1 MKLLRY
7 GPSGAEKPGLL
18 DDAGMIRDLSGEV
31 DDIAGEVLLPGAL
44 ARLKGLDPAALPAV
58 GGSPRIGPCVGGV
71 GKFVAIGLNYADH
84 ARESGAPIPEEPIIF
99 TKATSCICG
108 PNDDTVI
115 PRGARKLD
123 YEVELGVVIGR
134 GGVYIEEA
142 DAPAH
147 IAGYCVVNDV
157 SERAFQLENTGQWV
171 KGKSADSFGPV
182 GPWLVTADEVA
193 DPQNLRLWLEVDG
206 EQRQN
211 GSTETMIFK
220 VTHLVSYVSRFMS
233 LQAGDIITTGTPPG
247 VGLGGKPPTYLNAGQ
262 KVRLGIE
269 GLGEQEQ
276 TVVAAG

>member
-1 MKLLRY
+1 MKLLRC
-7 GPSGAEKPGLL
+7 GLPGAEKPGLL
-18 DDAGMIRDLSGEV
+18 DEAGVIRDLSGEV
-31 DDIAGEVLLPGAL
+31 EDIAGSVLLPGAL

-115 PRGARKLD
+115 PRGAEKLD
-123 YEVELGVVIGR
+123 YEVELGVVVGR
-134 GGVYIEEA
+134 GGVTIAEA

-157 SERAFQLENTGQWV
+157 SERAYQLENTGQWV

-206 EQRQN
+206 EKRQN

-220 VTHLVSYVSRFMS
+220 VTHLVS
-233 LQAGDIITTGTPPG
+233 
-247 VGLGGKPPTYLNAGQ
+247 
-262 KVRLGIE
+262 
-269 GLGEQEQ
+269 
-276 TVVAAG
+276 